1 MGKGNGRTETSGR
14 SAAANLLNIEGNQKR
29 RDPESVLK
37 VESVV
42 VTVIKAGMYIGSAC
56 GALPEADD
64 VLCILSNVP

>member
-1 MGKGNGRTETSGR
+1 MIK
-14 SAAANLLNIEGNQKR
+14 
-29 RDPESVLK
+29 ESVLK